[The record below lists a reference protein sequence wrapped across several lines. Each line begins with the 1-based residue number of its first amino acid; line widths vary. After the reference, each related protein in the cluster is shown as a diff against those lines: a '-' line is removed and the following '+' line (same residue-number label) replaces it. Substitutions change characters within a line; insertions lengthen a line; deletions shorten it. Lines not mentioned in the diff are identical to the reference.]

1 MYRANSAFQLHPPL
15 HADALYAR
23 DNANG
28 VEKP

>member
-1 MYRANSAFQLHPPL
+1 MYRANSAFQLPPPL
-15 HADALYAR
+15 DADALYAR